1 MVRFPIDVAAR
12 NHTHTGYHSNMHS
25 IQDESDGAGRAPV
38 DRVATLDRLRER
50 MAAVPSRIGTAGT
63 TRTVADQV
71 IAVPGPI
78 GDLLPGGGMPRGRV
92 IGCPRGALVCAL
104 LAATTNAGLHAA
116 VLGGLRA
123 SRINMGAAAE
133 MGADIGRIAL
143 VDAGD
148 RATEVVGVLADGIPV
163 IVLDDPSVRLQPR
176 QEEALRGRLR
186 DKGAVL
192 ITTNEFGVRQPYLD
206 IEVTHIADH
215 GLGQGRG
222 RVQGFDLNVRVS
234 RQGRLFRRGIISLV
248 GRPGAGTQ
256 WRHPEQV
263 SQQSSGPGMAI
274 TG

>member
-1 MVRFPIDVAAR
+1 
-12 NHTHTGYHSNMHS
+12 
-25 IQDESDGAGRAPV
+25 
-38 DRVATLDRLRER
+38 
-50 MAAVPSRIGTAGT
+50 MAAVPSKIGTTST
-63 TRTVADQV
+63 TRTVAEQV
-71 IAVPGPI
+71 IPVPGPI
-78 GDLLPGGGMPRGRV
+78 GELLPGGGLPRGRV

-104 LAATTNAGLHAA
+104 LAAATDAGLHAA

-148 RATEVVGVLADGIPV
+148 RAAEVVGVLADGIPV

-186 DKGAVL
+186 DKETVL
-192 ITTNEFGVRQPYLD
+192 ITTNTFGVRQPYLD
-206 IEVTHIADH
+206 IAATHIADH

-222 RVQGFDLNVRVS
+222 HFRGFDLDVRVS
-234 RQGRLFRRGIISLV
+234 RQGRPFRRGKISLV
-248 GRPGAGTQ
+248 GRPGAGAQ
-256 WRHPEQV
+256 WRQPEPV
-263 SQQSSGPGMAI
+263 SQHGTGPGMAI

>member
-1 MVRFPIDVAAR
+1 MYSSP
-12 NHTHTGYHSNMHS
+12 G
-25 IQDESDGAGRAPV
+25 ESGGAGRVPV

-78 GDLLPGGGMPRGRV
+78 GELLPGGGLPRGRV
-92 IGCPRGALVCAL
+92 VGCPRGALVCAL
-104 LAATTNAGLHAA
+104 LAAATDAGLHAA

-148 RATEVVGVLADGIPV
+148 RAAEVVGVLADGIPV
-163 IVLDDPSVRLQPR
+163 IILDDPSVRLRPQ

-186 DKGAVL
+186 DKETVL
-192 ITTNEFGVRQPYLD
+192 ITTNELGVRQPYLD
-206 IEVTHIADH
+206 IEATHIADH

-222 RVQGFDLNVRVS
+222 RLSGFDVDVRVS
-234 RQGRLFRRGIISLV
+234 RQGRLFRRGRVSLV
-248 GRPGAGTQ
+248 GHPGAGTQ
-256 WRHPEQV
+256 WRHPKPV
-263 SQQSSGPGMAI
+263 SQHGTGPGLAI